1 MAQNLQQN
9 RKLVEG
15 VFNKVFDKYDFM
27 NDVMSFGIHRLW
39 KKELIQMMN
48 PSENQSLIDVA
59 SGTGDIGKLY
69 SISTNNKSKIL
80 CTDSNL
86 KMIKEGKKEIK
97 KFNNIN

>member
-1 MAQNLQQN
+1 
-9 RKLVEG
+9 
-15 VFNKVFDKYDFM
+15 
-27 NDVMSFGIHRLW
+27 MSFGIHRLW

-48 PSENQSLIDVA
+48 PSENHSLIDVA

-86 KMIKEGKKEIK
+86 KMIKEGKKKLK
-97 KFNNIN
+97 KFNNINWKICSAENLLAPSNYFDFYTISFGLRNT